1 MVSEEDRFRRKRQ
14 REDSYIHQLASS
26 ERPILVIKGKQ
37 VFHRPVSEEKNKELG
52 EERFFKRSENTR
64 VVDDLE
70 RAIESQE
77 ALMRRVTFHQGS
89 GESDEGLIKVKGIEF
104 LPRGFLELDPLLFRD
119 EYSFGTE
126 SQLRMFQNEQ
136 RRLKA
141 LRRRQYEQKRNLKA
155 REVTIFSLGEGQA
168 ALLDRLEAFYFRHR
182 RRMNDAEI
190 EATARELGASP
201 EKLADLQDVFLR
213 RAKLENE
220 RSLRRHLEAPPSRN
234 PRVSKLPPS
243 LQKFLK
249 TPDTSRNKTP
259 NHELRVNGAS
269 DKDTSLLLDLYEQK
283 VASLADQITSGARPS
298 APPNAPRTTNT
309 PVGLRSSEA
318 PSDPRS
324 SKSPNELRSSEA
336 NSDPRSSKSPNGL
349 RNSQAPSE
357 PRSSKSPSG
366 LRNSEASKSSI
377 GPRSSKSPVGTRGS
391 QLEKSRVSGEKKA
404 SLKQG
409 ELGPRASEHK
419 RAPERVSRALVSKD
433 SLIKQQF
440 LRPSLVGSE
449 FIFTVVQEVVDK
461 NGDRAIEVVTK
472 NEKGQEVARK
482 SLPGELGDDLQVR
495 VEQEEG
501 GRRAVSLIDGE
512 GNVAAWL
519 GRWPSGIARSSK
531 ESFDDFE
538 DLIDPL
544 GRLVP
549 RLSTKA
555 GISIVKIF
563 PVQAGGTYYCQSVRT
578 DLKGSRLLTHDET
591 GKLIDERPVAGPFVS
606 DVYLTKVAREYISP
620 DGERVFELQTFNDRD
635 QMIASVSVTPPP
647 SSADPEVK
655 VVEELVDQEGNC
667 KYTLRKQDGERTSLV
682 AQKVLP
688 AESVQKLKKSLP
700 PQALQRF
707 SKVRASLLMGEFFED
722 IMRELELQ
730 NPPALEES
738 VALRRSVEPRASAK
752 PHEGQRAS
760 TEHRKAEEEP
770 VKEGRERRSSLVD
783 QSRDIAGS
791 ISAAKSDPE
800 KFRELTQRLS
810 GFVQN
815 LKENEDRETIAETEI
830 TQLSFSQIGKEEN
843 DLPSSRRE
851 EVAGPEEH
859 FGSAQR
865 SSKGNPEECK
875 NYSVSSIKFDT
886 LRPHGRESKPTIEEA
901 VRARNSTIGET
912 KALKQQLENFIESV
926 EAKIDKTAHPVLPH
940 EERIREII
948 VDVFDKEKS
957 KIAQEIREKAKRSV
971 SPGTLDRTTLAE
983 FQEFCEHRLPYDSE
997 FKDRML
1003 YVSLFYYFLER
1014 KGTSI
1019 PF

>member
-14 REDSYIHQLASS
+14 REDSYIQQLASS

-77 ALMRRVTFHQGS
+77 ALMRRVTFHQGP
-89 GESDEGLIKVKGIEF
+89 GESDEGLIKIKGIEF

-119 EYSFGTE
+119 EYTFGTE

-168 ALLDRLEAFYFRHR
+168 ALLDRLETFYFRHR

-190 EATARELGASP
+190 EATARELGTSP

-220 RSLRRHLEAPPSRN
+220 RSLRQHLEAPPSRN

-259 NHELRVNGAS
+259 NNELKVNGPS

-283 VASLADQITSGARPS
+283 VASLADQITFGARPS
-298 APPNAPRTTNT
+298 NTPNAPRTTNT
-309 PVGLRSSEA
+309 SVGLRNSEA

-324 SKSPNELRSSEA
+324 SKSPNGLRTSQAPSE
-336 NSDPRSSKSPNGL
+336 SRSSKSPN
-349 RNSQAPSE
+349 
-357 PRSSKSPSG
+357 G

-404 SLKQG
+404 SLKQN
-409 ELGPRASEHK
+409 ELAPRASEH
-419 RAPERVSRALVSKD
+419 RREPERVSRALVSKN

-449 FIFTVVQEVVDK
+449 FIFTVVQEVVNK
-461 NGDRAIEVVTK
+461 NGDRAIEIVTK
-472 NEKGQEVARK
+472 NEKGQEIVKK
-482 SLPGELGDDLQVR
+482 SLPGDLGDDLQVR
-495 VEQEEG
+495 VEQDEG
-501 GRRAVSLIDGE
+501 GKKALSLIDGE
-512 GNVAAWL
+512 GNIAAWL

-538 DLIDPL
+538 DLMDPL

-555 GISIVKIF
+555 GISVVKIF

-606 DVYLTKVAREYISP
+606 DVYLTKVAREFISP
-620 DGERVFELQTFNDRD
+620 DGQRVFELQTFNDRD
-635 QMIASVSVTPPP
+635 QMIASVNVIPPP

-655 VVEELVDQEGNC
+655 VVEELVDEEGNC

-700 PQALQRF
+700 PQTLQRF

-730 NPPALEES
+730 NPPAQKES
-738 VALRRSVEPRASAK
+738 IALRQSVESRSSVK
-752 PHEGQRAS
+752 SHEEQRLS
-760 TEHRKAEEEP
+760 TEYRKAEKEL
-770 VKEGRERRSSLVD
+770 VKEDRERRSSLID

-791 ISAAKSDPE
+791 ISAAKNDPE
-800 KFRELTQRLS
+800 KFKELTQRLS

-815 LKENEDRETIAETEI
+815 LKENEDKETVAETEI

-843 DLPSSRRE
+843 ELPSSHRE
-851 EVAGPEEH
+851 EIAQPEEN
-859 FGSAQR
+859 FGTAQR
-865 SSKGNPEECK
+865 DSKGNHEEYK

-886 LRPHGRESKPTIEEA
+886 LKPQGRESKPTIEEA
-901 VRARNSTIGET
+901 VREKNSTIDET
-912 KALKQQLENFIESV
+912 KALKKQLENFIESV
-926 EAKIDKTAHPVLPH
+926 EAKIDKNSHPVLPH

-948 VDVFDKEKS
+948 IDVFNKEKH

-971 SPGTLDRTTLAE
+971 SPGTLDRTTLEE
-983 FQEFCEHRLPYDSE
+983 FQEFCDNRLPYDSE